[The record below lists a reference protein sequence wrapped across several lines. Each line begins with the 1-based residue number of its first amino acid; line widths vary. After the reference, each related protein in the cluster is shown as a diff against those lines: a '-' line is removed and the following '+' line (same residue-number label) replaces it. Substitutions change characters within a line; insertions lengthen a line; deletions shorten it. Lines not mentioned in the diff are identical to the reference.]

1 MSDSGR
7 QIGGMRRPCGDVST
21 TFGVV
26 DDVVSTIRRR
36 PDKATKC
43 EGLERV
49 SDLDAARQLLS
60 EVDAELRAAGE
71 LLNIAKAA
79 KRAGVQPKTVRR
91 WYHSGQLPGMQS
103 KTGRIRIPAQA
114 LAAFLAAR

>member
-1 MSDSGR
+1 MTG
-7 QIGGMRRPCGDVST
+7 
-21 TFGVV
+21 
-26 DDVVSTIRRR
+26 
-36 PDKATKC
+36 
-43 EGLERV
+43 
-49 SDLDAARQLLS
+49 LDAARRLLS
-60 EVDAELRAAGE
+60 EVNAELLAAGE

-79 KRAGVQPKTVRR
+79 KRAGVKPKTIRR